1 MFGKST
7 VVLEDGCI
15 FTSFSGNFILTATSQ
30 ISDGISQLSAT
41 SEEIAASSTEG
52 LQTTNDSVDKMKSC
66 GEKLMEIY
74 NEAQN
79 LTK

>member
-1 MFGKST
+1 M
-7 VVLEDGCI
+7 
-15 FTSFSGNFILTATSQ
+15 TATSQ

-74 NEAQN
+74 NETQN